1 MPLFSFVWQ
10 YNNQPINQ
18 LAQDINEF
26 IAGNVNQYVIPVSSV
41 TSFVNSNLVNTPSL
55 IETRGW
61 LTSDGVNTW
70 GMSLNHATKDVLI
83 GDGYCSLQV
92 NNQFP
97 TVGIGG
103 SDWNSASNF
112 AQLTIEVNTNK
123 IQTFLGGPSG
133 QDAGF
138 KLDYNNDLYE
148 FGAYNLGGSDPKLKV
163 DTNANNV
170 SLQIQDGPQT
180 FNLGLNIDGI
190 YANTLTAATSGG
202 ASGTFMEINVNGT
215 PYKLELHTI

>member
-18 LAQDINEF
+18 LAQDINEL
-26 IAGNVNQYVIPVSSV
+26 IAGNVNQYVIPVSSA
-41 TSFVNSNLVNTPSL
+41 TDFVNSNLINAPGL
-55 IETRGW
+55 LQTRGW
-61 LTSDGVNTW
+61 LSPDGINNW
-70 GMSLNHATKDVLI
+70 GMSFNDSVKEVII
-83 GDGYCSLQV
+83 GDGYCNLQV

-97 TVGIGG
+97 SAAIGG

-112 AQLTIEVNTNK
+112 AQLIVEVNTNK
-123 IQTFLGGPSG
+123 IQTFLGGPTG
-133 QDAGF
+133 QGAGF